1 MARVVCGANEQA
13 MDAGQTVAQARENFK
28 EILNIPDGA
37 KAIVNGDEV
46 GEDYILNEGDSLEF
60 IKSAGGKGRNM

>member
-46 GEDYILNEGDSLEF
+46 GEDYTLNEGDSLEF
-60 IKSAGGKGRNM
+60 IKSAGGKGRKM

>member
-13 MDAGQTVAQARENFK
+13 MDAGQTVAQVRENFQ

-37 KAIVNGDEV
+37 KAIVSGDEV
-46 GEDYILNEGDSLEF
+46 GEDYAINQGDSLEF
-60 IKSAGGKGRNM
+60 IKSAGGKGQQ